1 MWNTLQMNKGD
12 LSVTYRLSGEKKK
25 VWKNHLSLLQKA
37 FYILFL
43 LCIIFW
49 VASFQTDHNF
59 LWGQRLLFLKNA
71 IIIKIMIIL
80 WHDLYWSS
88 LTLVHMLRSFVE
100 FLPGAENLTK
110 KKHNS
115 ASCCTWVWNISDIV
129 VKWPATLKT
138 ALRRKKR
145 WWWCPTKEK
154 QRFRAEEIQRNFET
168 LVVGAQRLSS
178 IPAFLGLCSSLN
190 HQRLVHHS
198 KSSQQQ
204 FLYVITS
211 SL

>member
-1 MWNTLQMNKGD
+1 MLLWWVSFVFRKLFFWTIIALHLGFWGFFWCSSWELLCLQDWNVDNNVFK
-12 LSVTYRLSGEKKK
+12 SGLCETPFKWTKEIKVWPIAYQVRKKK

-110 KKHNS
+110 KN
-115 ASCCTWVWNISDIV
+115 TTV
-129 VKWPATLKT
+129 L
-138 ALRRKKR
+138 
-145 WWWCPTKEK
+145 
-154 QRFRAEEIQRNFET
+154 
-168 LVVGAQRLSS
+168 LVVPESEISVTL
-178 IPAFLGLCSSLN
+178 
-190 HQRLVHHS
+190 
-198 KSSQQQ
+198 
-204 FLYVITS
+204 
-211 SL
+211 